1 MNFFTI
7 PWYVILAVIV
17 LVMIVLIHVYKKP
30 KDTEPDKPEVLPDKT
45 DQLTELHDLAS
56 HVHALFVESVSV
68 LSQEFREKIHTAPRF
83 FELLVL
89 AAYTTEPIRTT
100 VQWIHPMGVDR
111 LQYISNMLLNTLN
124 DYQLQEISLRLIKF
138 CEEELGIGGLN
149 DEAFRHRSQV
159 NQSIRL
165 LEMARAILTYLS
177 GVRPTLPSNFV
188 RQFNHVVVHT
198 LYAKA
203 MADVVKAKKNTKNI
217 AKNKFHQHN
226 REQRAKRL
234 QRQARDRPKTN

>member
-30 KDTEPDKPEVLPDKT
+30 KDTEPDKPEVLPDK
-45 DQLTELHDLAS
+45 DDGFLDLQDMVG
-56 HVHALFVESVSV
+56 HVHALFIERVAVR
-68 LSQEFREKIHTAPRF
+68 SQEFREQRHSASQF
-83 FELLVL
+83 FDSLVL
-89 AAYTTEPIRTT
+89 AYLMDRENTTTTRCLSSVRTER
-100 VQWIHPMGVDR
+100 VR
-111 LQYISNMLLNTLN
+111 YISNLLLNTLN

-138 CEEELGIGGLN
+138 CEEELGIHGLN

-177 GVRPTLPSNFV
+177 DLKVTLPSNFV